1 MSKTLIFSVFKTIL
15 NRRDAKIFLSFG
27 LLPILVPFLSG
38 NMEGLDVDYTKSFLA
53 FLETTL
59 LTQYQITLPILI
71 LSVLISSVFRDE
83 IDTGILFLYKD
94 ISREMIFH
102 AKFVGLLLVYAV
114 YVLLTMSSSLFT
126 YFTLL
131 VPGSGVV
138 NRLVPIDGN
147 HVQVALLSIIATIL
161 LNVTTIALVSMV
173 SVKQK
178 TLVAVLSGVF
188 FTLFATTGPL
198 LIGIRYLIP
207 ITYAQNRTSGNF
219 GSSFIMIVILSTIYY
234 MVCYIEGKN
243 SFKKVEF

>member
-138 NRLVPIDGN
+138 NRLVP
-147 HVQVALLSIIATIL
+147 
-161 LNVTTIALVSMV
+161 
-173 SVKQK
+173 K
-178 TLVAVLSGVF
+178 
-188 FTLFATTGPL
+188 
-198 LIGIRYLIP
+198 
-207 ITYAQNRTSGNF
+207 
-219 GSSFIMIVILSTIYY
+219 
-234 MVCYIEGKN
+234 
-243 SFKKVEF
+243 

>member
-1 MSKTLIFSVFKTIL
+1 MSKTLIFSVFKTII

-27 LLPILVPFLSG
+27 LLPLLVPFLSG

-83 IDTGILFLYKD
+83 IDMGIMFLYKD
-94 ISREMIFH
+94 ISREVIFH
-102 AKFVGLLLVYAV
+102 AKFIGLLLIYFI
-114 YVLLTMSSSLFT
+114 YVLITTSSSLLT
-126 YFTLL
+126 YFVLL
-131 VPGSGVV
+131 VPGSGID
-138 NRLVPIDGN
+138 NRLIPIDEIN
-147 HVQVALLSIIATIL
+147 VQMVLLSIVATIL
-161 LNVTTIALVSMV
+161 LNIITIALVSMV

-188 FTLFATTGPL
+188 FTLFAATGPL

-207 ITYAQNRTSGNF
+207 TTYAHHMFSGNF
-219 GSSFIMIVILSTIYY
+219 GFSFIIIVTLSTIYY
-234 MVCYIEGKN
+234 LACYIEGKN